1 MESAVAL
8 AEALRDRYALE
19 RELGAGGMA
28 TVFLARDLKHHRPV
42 ALKVL
47 RAELAA
53 VIGAKRFLQEI
64 ETTANLQHPHILPL
78 HDSGEVGG
86 TAYYVM
92 PYVEGESLRDRLRRE
107 KQLPIEVAVRI
118 ATEVASALD
127 YAHRKGVVHR
137 DIKPENILLHEG
149 QALVADFGIA
159 LALSAAGGTR
169 MTETGLSLG
178 TPHYMS
184 PEQAMGEREITG
196 RSDVYALGCVLYEML
211 TGDPP
216 FTGSTAQAI
225 VAQVV
230 TEAPRPMTPRR
241 HTIPPQIE
249 AAVLRA
255 LEKLPADRF
264 ATPAEFAQALVA
276 APHQVTR
283 ASAAPAPTRRSR
295 AVPWIPVLV
304 SALLMAGALAW
315 YLGRPSAGARP
326 LVASLLPPSGC
337 DFDEVGT
344 SNLVQL
350 SPDGSRLAFVAVC
363 GEDRSIWLRA
373 MGTGE
378 NRRLD
383 GTAGAIYP
391 FWSADGRSLGF
402 FAAERLKRIEV
413 DGGAIRD
420 LAPAPDGRGGSWS
433 ADGIILYAPDL
444 FVAIYRIPAGG
455 GTPEP
460 ATKLPQPAGTNITHR
475 LPHFLPDGKHFLFS
489 EGVST
494 EGRLM
499 AGTLGSLESRQVAE
513 RTSNV
518 TYADGLLFQVLDG
531 VLLAQRFDP
540 PGLRFSDNAVA
551 VASGLET
558 WTFRFLGNYSY
569 SAGRLVYREAVLPEA
584 RIEWFD
590 PRSGARSTMLE
601 RGAYSAMRLSP
612 DGRRLLVARPDGRTS
627 REHAW
632 LYEVAEGTWSRITR
646 KPEVEYHLTWMPDSR
661 HLVLEPENGDSA
673 YFVSVDGAEF
683 ETVAKGPNDTPIID
697 WVPGAD
703 VAIGQRQV
711 RETGFDLVR
720 WSGVRDSMLGEVLY
734 ATPADERLPR
744 VSPDGRYVAYLSN
757 QSGRQEVY
765 LARLPGATGERQV
778 SLDGVSENFRRG
790 ALAWSRTRPVLYFLG
805 PGGVLQSV
813 PVATSPELRL
823 GKPGMVPGAP
833 ANISWIE
840 PAPDG
845 RLLLLYNERSTGAPL
860 TLVENW
866 SARSSR

>member
-127 YAHRKGVVHR
+127 YAHRKGVIHR

-230 TEAPRPMTPRR
+230 TESPRPMIPRR
-241 HTIPPQIE
+241 HTIPAHIE

-264 ATPAEFAQALVA
+264 VTPAEFAQALAA
-276 APHQVTR
+276 APAQVTR
-283 ASAAPAPTRRSR
+283 VSAAAAPTRRSL
-295 AVPWIPVLV
+295 AVPWTPVLAL
-304 SALLMAGALAW
+304 ALLLAAGLAW
-315 YLGRPSAGARP
+315 YFGRPRSGAKA
-326 LVASLLPPSGC
+326 LVASLLPPPGC
-337 DFDEVGT
+337 EFDDLGT
-344 SNLVQL
+344 TNLVQL
-350 SPDGSRLAFVAVC
+350 SPDGSRLAFIAVC
-363 GEDRSIWLRA
+363 GEDHSIWVRA
-373 MGTGE
+373 MDTGE
-378 NRRLD
+378 NRRLG
-383 GTAGAIYP
+383 GTAGASYP

-413 DGGAIRD
+413 EGGAIRD

-433 ADGIILYAPDL
+433 ADGVILYAPD
-444 FVAIYRIPAGG
+444 VYGAAYRIPAEG

-460 ATKLPQPAGTNITHR
+460 ATKLADPASTNVSQR
-475 LPHFLPDGKHFLFS
+475 MPHFLPDGEHFLFS
-489 EGVST
+489 QGVST
-494 EGRLM
+494 GVEGRLM
-499 AGTLGSLESRQVAE
+499 VGTLGTLESRQVLD

-518 TYADGLLFQVLDG
+518 TYADGLLFYMLDG
-531 VLLAQRFDP
+531 VLLAQPFDP
-540 PGLRFSDNAVA
+540 GEARFSGTAAA

-569 SAGRLVYREAVLPEA
+569 AAGRLVYREAILPEA
-584 RIEWFD
+584 RVEWFD
-590 PRSGARSTMLE
+590 PGSGARSTVLE
-601 RGAYSAMRLSP
+601 RGAYSGMRLSP
-612 DGRRLLVARPDGRTS
+612 DGRLLLVARPEGRTS
-627 REHAW
+627 REHVW
-632 LYEVAEGTWSRITR
+632 LYEVAEGGWSRLTR
-646 KPEVEYHLTWMPDSR
+646 TPAVQNNFAWMPDGR
-661 HLVLEPENGDSA
+661 HVVLQPENDDSA
-673 YFVSVDGAEF
+673 QFVSVDGAEV
-683 ETVAKGPNDTPIID
+683 ETVARVSNDTPIMD
-697 WVPGAD
+697 WAPGGSF
-703 VAIGQRQV
+703 AIGQRQV
-711 RETGFDLVR
+711 QETGFDLVR
-720 WSGVRDSMLGEVLY
+720 WSGVRDSMPVEVLY
-734 ATPADERLPR
+734 ATPADERDPR
-744 VSPDGRYVAYLSN
+744 ISPDGRYVAYLSN
-757 QSGRQEVY
+757 QSGREEVY

-778 SLDGVSENFRRG
+778 SLDGATDSRG
-790 ALAWSRTRPVLYFLG
+790 GLAWSRTRPVLYFLG
-805 PGGVLQSV
+805 PGRVLQSV
-813 PVATSPELRL
+813 PVVTSPDLRL
-823 GKPGMVPGAP
+823 GKPSAVPGAP
-833 ANISWIE
+833 ANIVGIE
-840 PAPDG
+840 AASDG
-845 RLLLLYNERSTGAPL
+845 RLLLLYNDRATGAPL

-866 SARSSR
+866 TARSSR